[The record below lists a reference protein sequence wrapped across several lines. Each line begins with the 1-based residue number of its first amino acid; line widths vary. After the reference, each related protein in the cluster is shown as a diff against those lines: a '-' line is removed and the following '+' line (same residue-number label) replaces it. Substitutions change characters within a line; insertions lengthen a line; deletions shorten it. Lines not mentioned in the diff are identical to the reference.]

1 MDIVCLFSNHRN
13 KLQDEAF
20 EQLETL
26 AGAPTEQHNQL
37 SRQAESQLF
46 NLTCNFLSSEFLKLM
61 IDLLSISNEQK
72 LNASTQYQASEAVK
86 SVFNY
91 SSRLVFKTA
100 NFSELV
106 YDNLEVLTKNYYL
119 EIRELIN
126 ALSSD
131 SFAVR
136 EVGLLCLESLNAE
149 REKCSNKI
157 DLSERFL
164 LDNETHTQ
172 LNHLLWVSLYDVA
185 KSNRILA
192 GKIWDQSD
200 QFVIDKNLCY
210 LLVDDVVHPIESMRL
225 AAAEA
230 LADAIKQNNKSIIP
244 SVLKMF
250 FLKYAELS
258 QVKEPKKD
266 QFGRV
271 LNEEVFDDW
280 EARAGIA
287 SALAYLAE
295 SVPNDDA
302 IVLELFTFFVYKALN
317 DTNTAVKNKMLEASI
332 VALNF
337 HGRSHINS
345 LLPLFEK
352 FLVDAPKLASY
363 DSVRQNVVILMGT
376 LAKHLDKDDE
386 KVAPIIDKLIQALQT
401 PSQQVQEAVSKC
413 LPPLIPSIKSQVP
426 NYVNQLLNSLLSAQ
440 TYGERRGAAYGLAG
454 ILKGVGMLSLR
465 QLNVLQRLNDAVNN
479 KSDAKQREGALLA
492 YEMLTIMF
500 SKVFEPY
507 SVEILPNLLLCFGD
521 SDANVRQAADD
532 CAKATMANLTF
543 TGVKMILPKLLER
556 YEKFCAW
563 NSEGLK
569 MGLN

>member
-1 MDIVCLFSNHRN
+1 MKHIVDIVCLFSNHRN

-302 IVLELFTFFVYKALN
+302 IVLELFTFFVHQQSVA
-317 DTNTAVKNKMLEASI
+317 AV
-332 VALNF
+332 
-337 HGRSHINS
+337 
-345 LLPLFEK
+345 
-352 FLVDAPKLASY
+352 
-363 DSVRQNVVILMGT
+363 
-376 LAKHLDKDDE
+376 
-386 KVAPIIDKLIQALQT
+386 
-401 PSQQVQEAVSKC
+401 
-413 LPPLIPSIKSQVP
+413 
-426 NYVNQLLNSLLSAQ
+426 
-440 TYGERRGAAYGLAG
+440 
-454 ILKGVGMLSLR
+454 
-465 QLNVLQRLNDAVNN
+465 
-479 KSDAKQREGALLA
+479 
-492 YEMLTIMF
+492 
-500 SKVFEPY
+500 
-507 SVEILPNLLLCFGD
+507 
-521 SDANVRQAADD
+521 
-532 CAKATMANLTF
+532 
-543 TGVKMILPKLLER
+543 
-556 YEKFCAW
+556 
-563 NSEGLK
+563 
-569 MGLN
+569 